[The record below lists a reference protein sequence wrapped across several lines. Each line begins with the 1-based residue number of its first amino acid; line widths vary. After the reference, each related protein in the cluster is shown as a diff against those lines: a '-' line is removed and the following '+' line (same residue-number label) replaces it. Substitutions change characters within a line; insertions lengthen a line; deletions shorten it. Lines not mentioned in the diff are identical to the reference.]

1 MQLVEVMV
9 SAMVFSLG
17 AATGLQLMAI
27 GGESQQRLGSRSQLL
42 AQIEQDRLQLQA
54 RWRAMAQAPAGE
66 CGISRLQLETAAA
79 AVSLEAP
86 LRRQLSISADGQ
98 SLEVSWHREKDLQP
112 WRRRLFSGAG
122 LGLCSDSSGTGRTP

>member
-9 SAMVFSLG
+9 SATVFSLS

-42 AQIEQDRLQLQA
+42 ARIDQDRLQLQA
-54 RWRAMAQAPAGE
+54 RWQAMAKAPAGE
-66 CGISRLQLETAAA
+66 CGISRLQLENAAA
-79 AVSLEAP
+79 AVTLEDP

-98 SLEVSWHREKDLQP
+98 SLEVSWHSEGASQP

-122 LGLCSDSSGTGRTP
+122 LGLCSDSSVTGSTP